1 MHEHVEHRLEIER
14 GTAYNFEDVGGRS
27 LLLQGFA
34 QLVQQPG
41 VLDGD
46 DRLARKAPDELD
58 LLVVERLDLLAVDG
72 DRTDQ
77 LLLLK
82 QRYGE
87 HGPISAELDGLD
99 GNWISVNVILQ
110 RRDVGNLGHLLR
122 PSHTAKG

>member
-1 MHEHVEHRLEIER
+1 MHERVEHRLEIER

-58 LLVVERLDLLAVDG
+58 LLVNAWTSWR
-72 DRTDQ
+72 
-77 LLLLK
+77 
-82 QRYGE
+82 
-87 HGPISAELDGLD
+87 
-99 GNWISVNVILQ
+99 
-110 RRDVGNLGHLLR
+110 
-122 PSHTAKG
+122 